1 MCKVYILRLSDDS
14 LYCGVTKDL
23 ERRLDEHRRGRGS
36 KYVKGRL
43 PLKLV
48 YWEEHDSLREAM
60 RREFEIKKWSKR
72 RKEELVKDG
81 KRGEISKSGW
91 E

>member
-1 MCKVYILRLSDDS
+1 MSQVFVYILRLSDDS

-23 ERRLDEHRRGRGS
+23 ERRLKEHRSGRGS

-48 YWEEHDSLREAM
+48 YSEKYDTLSEAM
-60 RREFEIKKWSKR
+60 QRESEIKNLSKK
-72 RKEELVKDG
+72 RKEELVED
-81 KRGEISKSGW
+81 
-91 E
+91 

>member
-1 MCKVYILRLSDDS
+1 LSQVFVYILRLSDDS

-23 ERRLDEHRRGRGS
+23 ERRLKEHRSGRGS

-48 YWEEHDSLREAM
+48 YSEKYDTLSEAM
-60 RREFEIKKWSKR
+60 QRESEIKNLSKK
-72 RKEELVKDG
+72 RKEELVED
-81 KRGEISKSGW
+81 
-91 E
+91 

>member
-1 MCKVYILRLSDDS
+1 MRGSDLHHVYILRLSDES

-23 ERRLDEHRRGRGS
+23 ERRLKEHRQGRGS

-48 YWEEHDSLREAM
+48 YLEAHDNLAEAM
-60 RREFEIKKWSKR
+60 QRESEIKQLSKE
-72 RKEELVKDG
+72 RKEALVDN
-81 KRGEISKSGW
+81 W
-91 E
+91 EGAVD

>member
-1 MCKVYILRLSDDS
+1 MHHVYILRLSDES

-23 ERRLDEHRRGRGS
+23 ERRLKEHRQGRGS

-48 YWEEHDSLREAM
+48 YLEDHKDLAKAM
-60 RREFEIKKWSKR
+60 RRESEIKQFSKE
-72 RKEELVKDG
+72 RKEALVDDWNG
-81 KRGEISKSGW
+81 ADD
-91 E
+91 

>member
-1 MCKVYILRLSDDS
+1 MRRSNLHHVYILRLSDES

-23 ERRLDEHRRGRGS
+23 ERRLKEHRQGRGS

-48 YWEEHDSLREAM
+48 YLEDHKNLAKAM
-60 RREFEIKKWSKR
+60 RRESEIKQFSKE
-72 RKEELVKDG
+72 RKEALVDG
-81 KRGEISKSGW
+81 WNGADD
-91 E
+91 